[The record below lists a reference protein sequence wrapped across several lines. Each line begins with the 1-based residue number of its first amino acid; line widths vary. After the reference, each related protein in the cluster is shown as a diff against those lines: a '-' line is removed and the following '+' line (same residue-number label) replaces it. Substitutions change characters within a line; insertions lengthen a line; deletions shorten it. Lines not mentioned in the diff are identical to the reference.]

1 MGFSRIQ
8 RKTERRRQPR
18 KPVRAM
24 VPILCQDEDG
34 HESRFQARLV
44 DISPSG
50 VKLWLPARLPAR
62 ALVSF
67 NCPDLGVGGR
77 GTVRYCNA
85 AKGGYEVG
93 LEMGNGTG
101 WRDQNADLRNLAA
114 AVGKSRS
121 LPQRPEQVASLVAK
135 KP

>member
-1 MGFSRIQ
+1 MSFSRIQ
-8 RKTERRRQPR
+8 RKTERRRQAR

-34 HESRFQARLV
+34 RESRFQARLV

-62 ALVSF
+62 TVVSF
-67 NCPDLGVGGR
+67 NSPDLGAGGR

-85 AKGGYEVG
+85 AKGGYEIG
-93 LEMGNGTG
+93 LEMSNGTG
-101 WRDQNADLRNLAA
+101 WHEENADLRNLATA
-114 AVGKSRS
+114 LGESRS
-121 LPQRPEQVASLVAK
+121 PAKRTEALNALIIK